1 MNNQPFK
8 QASKNRTTMT
18 ATATTVTMYIRTGY
32 MNEPQTKEIMAP
44 TVRIVKDLLRDM
56 DFLHGMGIM
65 RMPTHVLQPPKFVSL
80 EFVKW
85 TPPDSHITDDDDD
98 ATCVYTMRLTVAI
111 QRVDFNTAQ
120 TIVDTLGDVIYEN
133 GAMFPFTIAAEYRQ
147 KHHTFLYPPNSFL
160 ETNLSPIRITTAT
173 IHLNMGYMD
182 GTQEHIITVEHARA
196 NQDIITHHVT
206 DCIPDPD
213 DLDLDDPVQQI
224 KFVSLEFVQWTP
236 PQDETVWAHDCVD
249 PAAHVTYTM
258 QLTVAIH
265 HEHPV
270 AFNTVQSI
278 VDVIYENGAMFP
290 STLTLDE
297 DREIPHTFLYP
308 YHSNFSGLENG
319 LCLGE

>member
-1 MNNQPFK
+1 MNNQF
-8 QASKNRTTMT
+8 QASNNRTTMT
-18 ATATTVTMYIRTGY
+18 TPVTPVTMYIKTGY
-32 MNEPQTKEIMAP
+32 MNETQTKEIMAP
-44 TVRIVKDLLRDM
+44 TVRIVKGILGDM
-56 DFLHGMGIM
+56 C
-65 RMPTHVLQPPKFVSL
+65 MPNHVLQPPKFVSL

-85 TPPDSHITDDDDD
+85 TPPGYITDHSDDDDDD
-98 ATCVYTMRLTVAI
+98 AATCIYTMRLTVAI

-120 TIVDTLGDVIYEN
+120 TIVDILGDAIYEN
-133 GAMFPFTIAAEYRQ
+133 GAMFPFTIAAEHRQ
-147 KHHTFLYPPNSFL
+147 MHHTFLYPPNSFL
-160 ETNLSPIRITTAT
+160 DTRPIRTTTAT

-182 GTQEHIITVEHARA
+182 GTQENIMTVGHARA
-196 NQDIITHHVT
+196 NQDIITQHVT

-236 PQDETVWAHDCVD
+236 PEDETVWDHDCVD
-249 PAAHVTYTM
+249 PSALVTYTM

-278 VDVIYENGAMFP
+278 VDAIYENGAMFP

-297 DREIPHTFLYP
+297 DSEISHTFLYP

>member
-1 MNNQPFK
+1 MNNQF
-8 QASKNRTTMT
+8 QTSKNRTTMT
-18 ATATTVTMYIRTGY
+18 TPVTMYIKTGF
-32 MNEPQTKEIMAP
+32 MNETQTKEIMAP
-44 TVRIVKDLLRDM
+44 SVRIVKGILGDM
-56 DFLHGMGIM
+56 C
-65 RMPTHVLQPPKFVSL
+65 MPNHVLQPPKFVSL

-85 TPPDSHITDDDDD
+85 TPPSESDLNDHNDDDDND
-98 ATCVYTMRLTVAI
+98 DCIYTMRLTVAI

-120 TIVDTLGDVIYEN
+120 TIVDILGDAIYEN
-133 GAMFPFTIAAEYRQ
+133 GAMFPFTIATEYRRM
-147 KHHTFLYPPNSFL
+147 HHTFLYPPNSL
-160 ETNLSPIRITTAT
+160 LDTRPIRTTTAT
-173 IHLNMGYMD
+173 IRLNMGYMD
-182 GTQEHIITVEHARA
+182 GTQENIMTVEHARA
-196 NQDIITHHVT
+196 NQDIITQHVT

-236 PQDETVWAHDCVD
+236 PQDETVWAHDDCVD
-249 PAAHVTYTM
+249 PSALVVVTYTM

-278 VDVIYENGAMFP
+278 VDAIYENGAMFP

-297 DREIPHTFLYP
+297 DREISHTFLYP

-319 LCLGE
+319 LCIGE

>member
-1 MNNQPFK
+1 M
-8 QASKNRTTMT
+8 TTP
-18 ATATTVTMYIRTGY
+18 VTMYIKTGY

-44 TVRIVKDLLRDM
+44 TARIVKGILGDM
-56 DFLHGMGIM
+56 C
-65 RMPTHVLQPPKFVSL
+65 MPNHVLQSPKFVSL

-85 TPPDSHITDDDDD
+85 TPPGYITDHSDDDNDDDND
-98 ATCVYTMRLTVAI
+98 ATAATCIYTMRLTVAI

-120 TIVDTLGDVIYEN
+120 TIVDILGDAIYEN

-147 KHHTFLYPPNSFL
+147 MHHTFLYPPNSFL
-160 ETNLSPIRITTAT
+160 DTRPIRTTTAT

-182 GTQEHIITVEHARA
+182 GTQENIMTVEHARA
-196 NQDIITHHVT
+196 NQDIITHHVM

-213 DLDLDDPVQQI
+213 DLDLDDPVKQI

-236 PQDETVWAHDCVD
+236 PEDETVWAHDCVD
-249 PAAHVTYTM
+249 PAALVTYTM

-278 VDVIYENGAMFP
+278 VDAIYENGAMFP
-290 STLTLDE
+290 STLTIDEDRDEDRDEDSDEDRDEDCDE
-297 DREIPHTFLYP
+297 DREISHTFLYP
-308 YHSNFSGLENG
+308 YHSNVSGLENG
-319 LCLGE
+319 LCIGE

>member
-1 MNNQPFK
+1 
-8 QASKNRTTMT
+8 
-18 ATATTVTMYIRTGY
+18 MYINTGY

-44 TVRIVKDLLRDM
+44 SVRIVKGILGDM
-56 DFLHGMGIM
+56 C
-65 RMPTHVLQPPKFVSL
+65 MPNHVLQPPKFVSL

-85 TPPDSHITDDDDD
+85 TPPSDNNDDDNDEDD
-98 ATCVYTMRLTVAI
+98 AATCIYTMRLTVAI

-120 TIVDTLGDVIYEN
+120 TIVDILGDAIYEN
-133 GAMFPFTIAAEYRQ
+133 GAMFPFTIAAEYRRM
-147 KHHTFLYPPNSFL
+147 HHTFLYPPNSL
-160 ETNLSPIRITTAT
+160 LDTRPIRTTTAT

-182 GTQEHIITVEHARA
+182 GTQENIMTVEHARA
-196 NQDIITHHVT
+196 NQDIITHHVM

-236 PQDETVWAHDCVD
+236 PEDETVWAHDDCVD

-278 VDVIYENGAMFP
+278 VDAIYENGAMFP
-290 STLTLDE
+290 STLTIDEDRDE
-297 DREIPHTFLYP
+297 DREISHTFLYP

>member
-1 MNNQPFK
+1 
-8 QASKNRTTMT
+8 
-18 ATATTVTMYIRTGY
+18 
-32 MNEPQTKEIMAP
+32 
-44 TVRIVKDLLRDM
+44 
-56 DFLHGMGIM
+56 
-65 RMPTHVLQPPKFVSL
+65 
-80 EFVKW
+80 
-85 TPPDSHITDDDDD
+85 
-98 ATCVYTMRLTVAI
+98 MRLTVAI

-120 TIVDTLGDVIYEN
+120 TIVDILGDAIYEN
-133 GAMFPFTIAAEYRQ
+133 GAMFPFTIAAEYRRM
-147 KHHTFLYPPNSFL
+147 HHTFLYPPNSL
-160 ETNLSPIRITTAT
+160 LDTRPIRTTTAT

-182 GTQEHIITVEHARA
+182 GTQENIMTVEHAQA
-196 NQDIITHHVT
+196 NQDIITQHVT

-236 PQDETVWAHDCVD
+236 PEDETVWAHDDCVDSD
-249 PAAHVTYTM
+249 PAALVARVARVTYTM

-270 AFNTVQSI
+270 AFNTAQSI
-278 VDVIYENGAMFP
+278 VDAIYENGAMFP

-297 DREIPHTFLYP
+297 DREISHTFLYP

>member
-18 ATATTVTMYIRTGY
+18 ATATTVTMYINTGY

-44 TVRIVKDLLRDM
+44 TVRIVKGILGDM
-56 DFLHGMGIM
+56 C
-65 RMPTHVLQPPKFVSL
+65 MPNHVLQPPKFVSL

-85 TPPDSHITDDDDD
+85 TPPSDNNDDDNDEDD
-98 ATCVYTMRLTVAI
+98 AATCIYTMRLTVAI

-120 TIVDTLGDVIYEN
+120 TIVDTLGDAIYEN

-147 KHHTFLYPPNSFL
+147 KHHTFLYPPNSL
-160 ETNLSPIRITTAT
+160 LDTRPIRTTTAT
-173 IHLNMGYMD
+173 IRLNMGYMD
-182 GTQEHIITVEHARA
+182 GTQENIITVEHARA
-196 NQDIITHHVT
+196 NQDIITQHVT

-213 DLDLDDPVQQI
+213 DLDLDDTVQQI

-236 PQDETVWAHDCVD
+236 PEDETVWAHDDCVDSD
-249 PAAHVTYTM
+249 PAARVTYTM

-270 AFNTVQSI
+270 AFNTAQSI
-278 VDVIYENGAMFP
+278 VDAIYENGAMFP
-290 STLTLDE
+290 STLTIAE
-297 DREIPHTFLYP
+297 DREISHTFLYP

>member
-1 MNNQPFK
+1 
-8 QASKNRTTMT
+8 
-18 ATATTVTMYIRTGY
+18 MYIKTGF
-32 MNEPQTKEIMAP
+32 MNETQTKEIMAQ
-44 TVRIVKDLLRDM
+44 TVRIVKGILGDM
-56 DFLHGMGIM
+56 C
-65 RMPTHVLQPPKFVSL
+65 MPNHILQPPKFVSL

-85 TPPDSHITDDDDD
+85 TPPDSRITDHNDDDND
-98 ATCVYTMRLTVAI
+98 DCIYTMRLTVAI

-120 TIVDTLGDVIYEN
+120 TIVDILGDAIYEN
-133 GAMFPFTIAAEYRQ
+133 GAMFPFTIATEYRRM
-147 KHHTFLYPPNSFL
+147 HHTFLYPPNSL
-160 ETNLSPIRITTAT
+160 LDTRPIRTTTAT

-182 GTQEHIITVEHARA
+182 GTQENIMTVDHARA

-236 PQDETVWAHDCVD
+236 PEDETVWAHDDCMDSD
-249 PAAHVTYTM
+249 PAARVARVARVTYTM

-278 VDVIYENGAMFP
+278 VDAIYENGAMFP

-297 DREIPHTFLYP
+297 DREISHTFLYP